1 MEVVTVEP
9 PTLSATLVESIR
21 KIHEIQT
28 ELEEALR
35 SDPYYDND
43 PNLTE
48 EEQKEKDNIH
58 AMERLSAEDL
68 IQGLEA
74 IVNLTRRKESEFE
87 GPSRLII
94 YLCLQCEASYTI
106 RGTDTDINEI
116 ADTMKGMEMDMK
128 G

>member
-9 PTLSATLVESIR
+9 PILSTALVESIR

-35 SDPYYDND
+35 SDPYYYND
-43 PNLTE
+43 PNLTK
-48 EEQKEKDNIH
+48 EEQEERDNIH

-68 IQGLEA
+68 NQGLET
-74 IVNLTRRKESEFE
+74 IVNLTKRKESEFE
-87 GPSRLII
+87 GPSRLIM
-94 YLCLQCEASYTI
+94 YLCQRCETVYTI
-106 RGTDTDINEI
+106 RGTDTDINGI

-128 G
+128 

>member
-9 PTLSATLVESIR
+9 PTLSAALVEGIR
-21 KIHEIQT
+21 KIHELQT

-35 SDPYYDND
+35 SDPYYYND

-68 IQGLEA
+68 NQGLET
-74 IVNLTRRKESEFE
+74 IVNLTKRKESEFE
-87 GPSRLII
+87 GPSRLIM
-94 YLCLQCEASYTI
+94 YLCQRCGTSYTI
-106 RGTDTDINEI
+106 KRIDTGINVI

-128 G
+128 

>member
-9 PTLSATLVESIR
+9 PILSTALVESIR

-35 SDPYYDND
+35 SDPYYYND
-43 PNLTE
+43 PNLTK
-48 EEQKEKDNIH
+48 EEQEERDNIH

-68 IQGLEA
+68 NQGLET
-74 IVNLTRRKESEFE
+74 IVNLTKRKESEFE
-87 GPSRLII
+87 GPSRLIM
-94 YLCLQCEASYTI
+94 YLCQQCEASYTI
-106 RGTDTDINEI
+106 RGADTDINGI

-128 G
+128 

>member
-9 PTLSATLVESIR
+9 PTLSAALVEGIR
-21 KIHEIQT
+21 KIHELQT

-35 SDPYYDND
+35 GDPYYYND

-58 AMERLSAEDL
+58 AIERLSAEDL

-74 IVNLTRRKESEFE
+74 IVNLTKRKESEFE
-87 GPSRLII
+87 GPSRLIM
-94 YLCLQCEASYTI
+94 YLCQRCETSYTI
-106 RGTDTDINEI
+106 RGTDTDINGI

-128 G
+128 